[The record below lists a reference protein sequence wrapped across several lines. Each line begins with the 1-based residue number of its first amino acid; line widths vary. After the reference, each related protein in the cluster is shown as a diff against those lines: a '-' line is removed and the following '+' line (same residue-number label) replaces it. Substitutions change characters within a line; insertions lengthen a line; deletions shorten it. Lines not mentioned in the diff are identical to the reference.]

1 MDKTE
6 TAATGEGK
14 APRRSKDNIKLATNH
29 DVITRAWRYDAAHCA
44 LKVALKDYAKKQK
57 LPWHNIVVDAFDITL
72 VDTERNVRLTWR
84 TPRPQA
90 VFLHAFDEGKVID
103 DNGIIHTAEDLC
115 FSLKLDDAEVK
126 PMLKREPRK
135 KSSEESGE
143 QAMESSTVQ
152 PSKPTKTAGPRK
164 PRTKI
169 APSHHR
175 FAGFRGGNR
184 IAAKMLV
191 R

>member
-1 MDKTE
+1 
-6 TAATGEGK
+6 
-14 APRRSKDNIKLATNH
+14 
-29 DVITRAWRYDAAHCA
+29 VITRAYRNDAAHCA

-57 LPWHNIVVDAFDITL
+57 LPWDNIIVDAFDITL

-84 TPRPQA
+84 TPRQQA
-90 VFLHAFDEGKVID
+90 VFLNEFDQGKVID
-103 DNGIIHTAEDLC
+103 DDGTIHTDENLS
-115 FSLKLDDAEVK
+115 FSLKLNDAEIK
-126 PMLKREPRK
+126 PILRREPRK
-135 KSSEESGE
+135 KNAESAG
-143 QAMESSTVQ
+143 QQTTESSTIQ
-152 PSKPTKTAGPRK
+152 PSKPPKTTGPRK

-175 FAGFRGGNR
+175 FAGFRGGDR